1 MNAFHSSHFLTVL
14 FSLTKYFWVLLLP
27 VVRAVL
33 AFGFD
38 YQNAFK
44 GYEADIFMLS
54 LLFLYAMSRWLFTS
68 LTITEKEMIYKRG
81 VIFRKTVSV
90 SPENV
95 SCIRLWQNPFSV
107 IFRCFI
113 LRVYQNPTK
122 KPIIKMYC
130 TKRTAEKIKELCRMD
145 EEKLIKHKFNPY
157 LYSLIFTSS
166 KGGFL
171 ILSALLSFSG
181 IVTGKTVRRLAEENI
196 SALSDFA
203 RDIPTF
209 LIVMGLFF
217 LTVRLIS
224 FLLEAFSVSDMKI
237 YESDDFTF
245 IKRGILTKSLYLISR
260 KNENTGYFL
269 STNSILFKKYYSL
282 YVGITGFGQSKYDN
296 SLIIPVADKATVK
309 KEMQKLYKNNSPKQK
324 RIFADKNAIGSYIT
338 KWFVMYIISCLLCS
352 ALASLGL
359 FGNAFYLAFI
369 PPLLFLFLIFLG
381 MNKWRYSYIEI
392 SGEAIAICYTKCLKI
407 YKYVIECRKCPK
419 IQIRQNVFQR
429 RKGIADLRLYLRGN
443 KNKKIRIRHIG
454 IEKCMEIA
462 EKL

>member
-1 MNAFHSSHFLTVL
+1 MNTFHQSHFLTVL

-38 YQNAFK
+38 YHNAFK
-44 GYEADIFMLS
+44 GYEADIFILS

-68 LTITEKEMIYKRG
+68 LTVTDKEMIYKRG

-95 SCIRLWQNPFSV
+95 SCIRLWQNPFSA

-113 LRVYQNPTK
+113 LRVYQNPIQ

-130 TKRTAEKIKELCRMD
+130 TKRTAEKIKELCNMD
-145 EEKLIKHKFNPY
+145 EKKLTKHKFNPY

-224 FLLEAFSVSDMKI
+224 FLLEALSVSDMHF

-260 KNENTGYFL
+260 KKENTGYFL
-269 STNSILFKKYYSL
+269 STNSILCKKYYSV
-282 YVGITGFGQSKYDN
+282 YAGVAGFGQGKYDN
-296 SLIIPVADKATVK
+296 SLIIPITDRSTANKVIS
-309 KEMQKLYKNNSPKQK
+309 KLYKNNASEQK
-324 RIFADKNAIGSYIT
+324 KFFADKKAIGSYIT
-338 KWFVMYIISCLLCS
+338 KWFVAYIVSCLLCS

-359 FGNAFYLAFI
+359 FGNAFYIAFI

-392 SGEAIAICYTKCLKI
+392 SRETITICYTKCLKI
-407 YKYVIECRKCPK
+407 YKYVVECKKCPK
-419 IQIRQNVFQR
+419 IQIRQNLFQR

-443 KNKKIRIRHIG
+443 KSKKVRIRHIR